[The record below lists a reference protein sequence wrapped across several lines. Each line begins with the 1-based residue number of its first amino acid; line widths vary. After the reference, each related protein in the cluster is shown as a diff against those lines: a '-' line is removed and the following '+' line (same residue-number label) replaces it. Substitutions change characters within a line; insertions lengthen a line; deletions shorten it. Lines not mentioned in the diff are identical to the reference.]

1 MICSKAQGVR
11 MAAVLVAACL
21 LAACGI
27 GGIGGGKTTTLTL
40 QTQQVTSVPAGQQRV
55 FTAFIIHNNGQFLG
69 ANWTLTSGGNVC
81 SPGCGTLTNPT
92 NVGSSGNG
100 DTATITYT
108 APNSYANP
116 VTITAASVENPS
128 STGSDTFAVSGSA
141 AGSPSVAT
149 VGLR

>member
-11 MAAVLVAACL
+11 MAAVLVAACF

-40 QTQQVTSVPAGQQRV
+40 QTQQVTSVPAGQQQV

-69 ANWTLTSGGNVC
+69 ANWTLTSGGNAC

-92 NVGSSGNG
+92 NVGSSGG

-149 VGLR
+149 VGLT